1 MRYIIRSMK
10 VKAPKMDL
18 KTIFEIAKTPDQLE
32 KLLKDHN
39 YISDSQLRYAKKL
52 VSQRVS
58 LLRRLK

>member
-1 MRYIIRSMK
+1 MK

-32 KLLKDHN
+32 KLLKEHN